1 MRIGRTMRE
10 AGVATAALAAL
21 VLATPAVANQK
32 PRTATASALSGTQPP
47 RALVVEAEGPT
58 FRLRPNTLASF
69 TPATIDVGRFSFTAP
84 GRASAAPVQSV
95 ERSFR
100 FTPSGSS
107 ERRAVSLGMTA
118 RSVAPPA
125 PSGTAARVAA
135 APVDRAVQP
144 VGYNLD
150 LSLGWNGFSL
160 SGGVSRLDTGVVAG
174 LREGVD
180 LAVSYGGRNW
190 KTSVQATAER
200 SAPVVLRQFDDVERF
215 GIEAGG
221 AVAVGRSMSVLGGV
235 RYRTAP
241 ENASLLDPN
250 SDEKRVYIGGAFA
263 F

>member
-1 MRIGRTMRE
+1 MRIGSDGQK
-10 AGVATAALAAL
+10 AGVACAALVAL
-21 VLATPAVANQK
+21 VLATPALATQK
-32 PRTATASALSGTQPP
+32 PRTATAAALGGTQP
-47 RALVVEAEGPT
+47 RALVVEAEGPA
-58 FRLRPNTLASF
+58 FRLRPNTMASF
-69 TPATIDVGRFSFTAP
+69 TPATMDVGRFSFTAP
-84 GRASAAPVQSV
+84 GRAAASPVQSV

-100 FTPSGSS
+100 FTPSGTN

-118 RSVAPPA
+118 RSVAPAA

-135 APVDRAVQP
+135 APVERAVQP

-150 LSLGWNGFSL
+150 LAVGWNGFSL

-180 LAVSYGGRNW
+180 VALSYGGRNW

-200 SAPVVLRQFDDVERF
+200 SAPLVLRQFEDVERF

-250 SDEKRVYIGGAFA
+250 ADDKRVYIGGAFA